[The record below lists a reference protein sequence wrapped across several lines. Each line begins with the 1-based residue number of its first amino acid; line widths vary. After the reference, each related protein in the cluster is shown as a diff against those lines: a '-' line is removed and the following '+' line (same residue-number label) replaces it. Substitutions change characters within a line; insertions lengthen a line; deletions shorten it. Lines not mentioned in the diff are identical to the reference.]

1 MIRRPPRS
9 TLFPYTTLFRSHVR
23 AVADARSPRDD
34 AHPVG
39 ERGGPHRVGVFV
51 EEPESRVRRHV
62 GEHAHAEPEE
72 DPLLDPRV
80 FAPRAV
86 RCPPGG
92 ADLAARERGPELGEQ
107 RALGLAVALPVLG
120 GERLDALTQRHARR
134 PAASRALPGPRAGG
148 PGSGLARGPAAGGTA
163 LPAVPLARARP

>member
-1 MIRRPPRS
+1 MSSGGSRARAKSRGPAAGGYFFFFQAEDGIRDL
-9 TLFPYTTLFRSHVR
+9 TVT
-23 AVADARSPRDD
+23 
-34 AHPVG
+34 
-39 ERGGPHRVGVFV
+39 GVQTCALPIFLV
-51 EEPESRVRRHV
+51 EEPEGRVRRHV

-80 FAPRAV
+80 DAPRAV

-107 RALGLAVALPVLG
+107 RALGLAVALALLG

-148 PGSGLARGPAAGGTA
+148 PASDLARGPAAAGTA
-163 LPAVPLARARP
+163 LPAVP